1 MAGLIVAGWDPHNGG
16 SVWSINLGGSLV
28 RQPFSIG
35 GSSRAVELCI
45 CLISL
50 FFATGSGSSYIYGYC
65 DTQYKPNMTR
75 KEAELFVVNGKRR
88 CFALSLCVYIAGVV
102 HRKRLLT

>member
-35 GSSRAVELCI
+35 GSSHTVELFI
-45 CLISL
+45 CFIS
-50 FFATGSGSSYIYGYC
+50 IYMPQALVRV
-65 DTQYKPNMTR
+65 TSTAIVTR
-75 KEAELFVVNGKRR
+75 NTNR
-88 CFALSLCVYIAGVV
+88 
-102 HRKRLLT
+102 T